1 MRYAQIR
8 KMDISN
14 GPGIRVSIFVQG
26 CEFHCKGCFNSSTW
40 DFNGG
45 KEFTNETMDYLFSLV
60 NEHIAGLSVLGGEPL
75 NPKNVETVLEICKRF
90 KELFPG
96 KSIWLWT
103 GYRFEGLDEQQK
115 EVLKWVDVLVDG
127 QFIEELKDFRLKYC
141 GSSNQRVIH
150 LT

>member
-8 KMDISN
+8 RMDISN

-60 NEHIAGLSVLGGEPL
+60 NIHTAGLSVLGGEPL
-75 NPKNVETVLEICKRF
+75 NPKNVETVLEICRKF

-96 KSIWLWT
+96 KSVWLWT
-103 GYRFEGLDEQQK
+103 GYRLENLDESQK

-127 QFIEELKDFRLKYC
+127 QFIEEFKDFRLKYC
-141 GSSNQRVIH
+141 GSNNQRVIY
-150 LT
+150 L